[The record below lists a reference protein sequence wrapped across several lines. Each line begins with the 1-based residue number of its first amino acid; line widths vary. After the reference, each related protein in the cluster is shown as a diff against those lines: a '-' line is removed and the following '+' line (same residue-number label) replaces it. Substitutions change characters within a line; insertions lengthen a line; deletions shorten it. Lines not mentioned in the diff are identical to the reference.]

1 MNKTVSFLLGV
12 VAGVAA
18 IGALAFY
25 IDEHFNIGSDSD
37 DADEISVDDDKESN
51 EAE

>member
-1 MNKTVSFLLGV
+1 MNKPVSFLLGV

-37 DADEISVDDDKESN
+37 EADEISVDDDKETN

>member
-1 MNKTVSFLLGV
+1 MNKPVSFLLGV

-37 DADEISVDDDKESN
+37 DADEISVDDDTDTKDTE
-51 EAE
+51 

>member
-1 MNKTVSFLLGV
+1 MNKPVSFLLGIA
-12 VAGVAA
+12 AGVAA
-18 IGALAFY
+18 IGALAIF

-37 DADEISVDDDKESN
+37 DADEISVDDDNETN

>member
-1 MNKTVSFLLGV
+1 MNKPVSFLLGV

-25 IDEHFNIGSDSD
+25 IDEHFNIGSDTD
-37 DADEISVDDDKESN
+37 DADEISVDDDKETN

>member
-1 MNKTVSFLLGV
+1 MNKPVSFLLGIA
-12 VAGVAA
+12 AGVAA

-37 DADEISVDDDKESN
+37 EADEISVDDDKETN

>member
-1 MNKTVSFLLGV
+1 MNKPVSFLLGIA
-12 VAGVAA
+12 AGVAA

-37 DADEISVDDDKESN
+37 DAERPQVHHL
-51 EAE
+51 

>member
-1 MNKTVSFLLGV
+1 MNKPVSFLLGIA
-12 VAGVAA
+12 AGVAA

-37 DADEISVDDDKESN
+37 DADEISVDDDKETN

>member
-1 MNKTVSFLLGV
+1 MNKPVSFLLGIA
-12 VAGVAA
+12 AGVAA

-25 IDEHFNIGSDSD
+25 IDEHFNISSDTD
-37 DADEISVDDDKESN
+37 DADEISVDDDKETN

>member
-1 MNKTVSFLLGV
+1 MNKPVSFLLGIA
-12 VAGVAA
+12 AGVAA

-37 DADEISVDDDKESN
+37 DADEISVDDDNETN

>member
-1 MNKTVSFLLGV
+1 MNKPVSFLLGV

-37 DADEISVDDDKESN
+37 DADEISVDDDKETN